1 MFITNIVAAPLL
13 EPDQMLTFIEPFRVL
28 DPKIWA
34 DTENRQLIAVLKT
47 NGWRMGKWPQGKGPG
62 SVLGGLSIVQMK
74 LSPPMNALQPEL
86 FFVRDIGDDPMMD
99 LGIRHL
105 KQHHYKLDASG
116 DPTDIVAD
124 KDKDIPDAVRYLVM
138 NRFTPKGQAITSD
151 EPIQETKYFS
161 VYDQPQYTEKEW
173 MGTKISELTGN
184 DYVPQKSRP
193 RMQIEALDFPSYYD
207 QQNQKKPTTKGK
219 KSGIIWDLG

>member
-1 MFITNIVAAPLL
+1 
-13 EPDQMLTFIEPFRVL
+13 
-28 DPKIWA
+28 
-34 DTENRQLIAVLKT
+34 
-47 NGWRMGKWPQGKGPG
+47 
-62 SVLGGLSIVQMK
+62 
-74 LSPPMNALQPEL
+74 
-86 FFVRDIGDDPMMD
+86 
-99 LGIRHL
+99 
-105 KQHHYKLDASG
+105 
-116 DPTDIVAD
+116 
-124 KDKDIPDAVRYLVM
+124 M

-184 DYVPQKSRP
+184 DYVPQKGRP
-193 RMQIEALDFPSYYD
+193 RMQIESMDFPSYYD